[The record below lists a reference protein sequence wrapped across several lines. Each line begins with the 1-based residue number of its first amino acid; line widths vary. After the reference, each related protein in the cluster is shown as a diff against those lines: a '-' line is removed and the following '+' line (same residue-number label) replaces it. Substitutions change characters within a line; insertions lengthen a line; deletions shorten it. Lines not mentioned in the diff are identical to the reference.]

1 MKRVTGEVK
10 GFGNLVQKNSAQIK
24 KMGRS
29 MTVAGGVIVGGL
41 GMMVKA
47 FGSFDEAMTR
57 SLAIMGDISPAMRKE
72 MEKTAKQLST
82 QSTFAAKE
90 LAEAYYFLASAGMSA
105 EASISALAPVARFA
119 QAGAFDLAQATDL
132 LTDAQTAMGL
142 SSKDVI
148 ENEKN
153 LIRVSDVLVGAN
165 TLANASVLQFSEA
178 LTNKAAPAL
187 VSLNKEV
194 EEGVAVLAAYA
205 DKGIKGR
212 LAGQRLTM
220 MLNGLFAAT
229 RENKKAWDAA
239 GISLFEADGSMR
251 SIADIIQ
258 DMEGRLGSMTVKQR
272 EAELA
277 TLGFNIKTKDSILT
291 LMGSSEKIRT
301 WTADLKKMGGIT
313 KTVADKQLEAFNA
326 KMTIL
331 KNTVVLATVAVGE
344 SLAPTIEDL
353 GVKIKSVTEEVTK
366 WIEKHPEL
374 TEIISKSA
382 LGIGA
387 LLLVLGPLAMML
399 PGLVLGFKLL
409 MPVVAAL
416 ASPVTLLAAA
426 IAGIAISVQKLAD
439 NLTTAKKAMS
449 DFREETLIFA
459 NAAENFKKL
468 WIVVR
473 KEGGETLEQFDELF
487 KRFGGNWDMILRTII
502 TDPKFATLKTL
513 LFEVAT
519 GLKTIGLEGKDLS
532 IKLPTAFKK
541 ADTAVVATK
550 KVFTSWATTVGK
562 IFHDTSVR
570 AADMRREMRDIKL
583 IMPPIAM
590 DLPKMS
596 LEDWK
601 KWYKQWLKDL
611 QEKWNQEWQDMMWTV
626 RTIVGQIS
634 EILNQFSASQMQ
646 RIENEY
652 EARRA
657 VIENSMLDEEEKATA
672 MEKLEKDMEAKR
684 RKAMRTQAIFGKALA
699 LSSAIINIA
708 EAITKALTL
717 GPFLGIAAATWV
729 KALGAIQIAA
739 IMATPIPSLQK
750 GGKIEGPAIVGEA
763 GPELFVPAT
772 PGTIIP
778 LRREGAP
785 VTMTRMRIIIQNRI
799 TIGEQTFYKE
809 SYKSINKAGELG
821 DLIVP
826 NKVVV

>member
-487 KRFGGNWDMILRTII
+487 KRFGGNWVMILRTII